1 MKTAF
6 RKGSQVYVK
15 NLERRVL
22 KPDEIRVKVLA
33 CGVCGTDI
41 HADVATL
48 ATERVMTGHEITGE
62 IIELGS
68 AVDGLT
74 NGQRIVLDSS
84 TPCGRCDACR
94 NARQEL
100 CSDIQSFFFLES
112 FGFSD
117 EMVAPA
123 ICAIPCADLAPEIA
137 CLQEPLGVAIDLVR
151 LSNITP
157 ESNVLVLGQGP
168 IGLMAMALVLNMGAR
183 RVFTTELK
191 ARQKRVELS
200 LKFGADKCLD
210 PSETDLESFDFGC
223 KIDRILVTAPPKV
236 LPSAFN
242 IACKGGIVSFIGI
255 GIGEGA
261 KISFDANEF
270 HFKKLQLRASF
281 ASPAQFGPQA
291 LRYLR
296 EGVIDGKAIVTHTF
310 ALDRIAEAIKVAQT
324 DSTAVKVLVIP

>member
-1 MKTAF
+1 MKTGF
-6 RKGSQVYVK
+6 RKGGQVYVK
-15 NLERRVL
+15 SLDRRVL
-22 KPDEIRVKVLA
+22 KPDQIRVKVLA

-41 HADVATL
+41 HADAVTL
-48 ATERVMTGHEITGE
+48 AEERIMTGHEITGE
-62 IIELGS
+62 VIELGAS
-68 AVDGLT
+68 VAGLAL
-74 NGQRIVLDSS
+74 GQRIVLDSA

-100 CSDIQSFFFLES
+100 CSDIQSFFFLDS

-151 LSNITP
+151 LSDITP

-168 IGLMAMALVLNMGAR
+168 IGLMATALVHNMGAR

-191 ARQKRVELS
+191 SRQKRVELS

-210 PSETDLESFDFGC
+210 PAETNLESFDFGC

-242 IACKGGIVSFIGI
+242 IACKGGIISFIGI

-261 KISFDANEF
+261 KISFDANDF

-310 ALDRIAEAIKVAQT
+310 GLDRIAEAIKVVQT
-324 DSTAVKVLVIP
+324 DSAAVKVVVVP